1 MLQPLHQLGLG
12 LGDAEGTSSPP
23 AAGMDPAGL
32 TATLS
37 TPTSAALPRGYQLP
51 APLSPGDG
59 ASRGQTSC
67 YTCGRQVPASLYP
80 RASLQREHCWCRNR
94 LSTSHTI
101 FLALFFSQCFSTR
114 QLLGPRVKMLAQP
127 CHLHVQLEW
136 SQHRVAEVT
145 SRLPP

>member
-51 APLSPGDG
+51 APLSLGDG
-59 ASRGQTSC
+59 VSRGQTC

-80 RASLQREHCWCRNR
+80 RASLQREHCWYRRR
-94 LSTSHTI
+94 LSTSRTI

-114 QLLGPRVKMLAQP
+114 QLLGPHVKMLAQP
-127 CHLHVQLEW
+127 CHLHVQLES